1 MTHPGV
7 LLSAYLDGELTSAER
22 ELVTAHIPD
31 CVPCQNELADL
42 HHARAA
48 LRALP
53 MLEVPPGVLDDGEIA
68 EIVPL
73 VRRPR
78 FWAAAAAA
86 TVAAFIGV
94 ATFVT
99 PEPTVPITFN
109 EISIEHNIRSQLEP
123 PLIPGGIVPAV
134 TIPIGGAE

>member
-1 MTHPGV
+1 MTHPGA

-22 ELVTAHIPD
+22 EFVTAHIPD
-31 CVPCQNELADL
+31 CVPCQSELADL

-53 MLEVPPGVLDDGEIA
+53 MLEVPPGVLDDGEMA

-73 VRRPR
+73 
-78 FWAAAAAA
+78 AAA

-109 EISIEHNIRSQLEP
+109 EVSIEHNIRSQLEP

>member
-1 MTHPGV
+1 MTHPGA
-7 LLSAYLDGELTSAER
+7 LLSAYLDGELTSDER
-22 ELVTAHIPD
+22 ELVTTHLPD
-31 CVPCQNELADL
+31 CVLCQKELADL

-53 MLEVPPGVLDDGEIA
+53 MLEVPPGVLDGEETA
-68 EIVPL
+68 EVIPFA
-73 VRRPR
+73 RRPR

-109 EISIEHNIRSQLEP
+109 EISIEHNTRSQLDP
-123 PLIPGGIVPAV
+123 PLTPGGVVPAV